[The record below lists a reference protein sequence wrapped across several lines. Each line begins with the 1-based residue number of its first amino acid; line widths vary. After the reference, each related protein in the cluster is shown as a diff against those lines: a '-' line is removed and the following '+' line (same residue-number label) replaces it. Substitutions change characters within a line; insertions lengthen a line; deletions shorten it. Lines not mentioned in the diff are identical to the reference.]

1 MMTKRHYPHFSDAR
15 IAMDHYE
22 INLIREQFTAGN
34 WPQFLNSVKID
45 GLRSWNGSS
54 VHFKFPIVAIVGE
67 NGTGKS
73 TLLKSAACAYDNRD
87 PIKRFD
93 PSDFFLQTYWDKI
106 QGVTL
111 EYVIAQGPKT
121 TDYKITRPTT
131 RWRKQGKRPLRNV
144 FLLDISRT
152 LPMDASV
159 GYAKIARLAT
169 GEASTQQLSD
179 DYRIKLSHVL
189 GRDYKQARF
198 ARSDVDAGRDVGLL
212 TTNGAE
218 ISQYHQ
224 GAGEDAT
231 LDAFLILQGL
241 PDNSLLIIDE
251 VEASL
256 HPKAQRRL
264 VRFLLWLCRQKKIQI
279 ILSTHS
285 PYVLNEL
292 PREARVLLMPSADG
306 VNVVEGISTELAM
319 SALDDEVHPEL
330 DVYVEDQQASVWLR
344 EVLASKPESTTLLQR
359 IAIHPVGAANV
370 VKIMGSLA
378 ADKKLPR
385 RGLGMVDGDHKDA
398 ISSYLPGVIAP
409 ERHVYEE
416 LRNKEWANLPER
428 FGVGAGTLFTTL
440 EDAMREPD
448 HHKWNA
454 FVGDKIRKGAHSVW
468 EILVDVWCKECMTDE
483 EHTRIVQDIET
494 ALVR

>member
-1 MMTKRHYPHFSDAR
+1 
-15 IAMDHYE
+15 MDHYE

-111 EYVIAQGPKT
+111 EYVIAQGPKI

-179 DYRIKLSHVL
+179 DYRVKLSHVL
-189 GRDYKQARF
+189 GRDYK
-198 ARSDVDAGRDVGLL
+198 L
-212 TTNGAE
+212 
-218 ISQYHQ
+218 
-224 GAGEDAT
+224 
-231 LDAFLILQGL
+231 
-241 PDNSLLIIDE
+241 
-251 VEASL
+251 
-256 HPKAQRRL
+256 
-264 VRFLLWLCRQKKIQI
+264 
-279 ILSTHS
+279 
-285 PYVLNEL
+285 
-292 PREARVLLMPSADG
+292 
-306 VNVVEGISTELAM
+306 
-319 SALDDEVHPEL
+319 
-330 DVYVEDQQASVWLR
+330 
-344 EVLASKPESTTLLQR
+344 
-359 IAIHPVGAANV
+359 
-370 VKIMGSLA
+370 
-378 ADKKLPR
+378 
-385 RGLGMVDGDHKDA
+385 
-398 ISSYLPGVIAP
+398 
-409 ERHVYEE
+409 
-416 LRNKEWANLPER
+416 
-428 FGVGAGTLFTTL
+428 
-440 EDAMREPD
+440 
-448 HHKWNA
+448 
-454 FVGDKIRKGAHSVW
+454 
-468 EILVDVWCKECMTDE
+468 
-483 EHTRIVQDIET
+483 
-494 ALVR
+494 